1 MTNHDQ
7 VPGPNRQGPD
17 EPITRQAPI
26 IPEIVEPE
34 IVEPDVGQP
43 DIETAGGRDGPENG
57 SGTHFD
63 NPPMELTVEDL
74 IDQLE
79 QVTKERDGHF
89 DARARLQAEFD
100 NYRKRIAHQ
109 NTERVERA
117 AETLVG
123 KLLPV
128 LDACDA
134 AIALSVAGAEP
145 IAAQLVGVLEK
156 EGLAR
161 INALDQIFDPE
172 VHEAVIHEPGDAAED
187 GNGGPKV
194 VDVLRAGYQWRSRVI
209 RPAMVKV
216 RG

>member
-1 MTNHDQ
+1 MSNHDQ
-7 VPGPNRQGPD
+7 APVSGPSGTGP
-17 EPITRQAPI
+17 PLT
-26 IPEIVEPE
+26 PEVVI
-34 IVEPDVGQP
+34 P
-43 DIETAGGRDGPENG
+43 DIVHPNHMPTDDPPP
-57 SGTHFD
+57 D
-63 NPPMELTVEDL
+63 NPHANTAETGVGARDEDPPVALTVEDL

-79 QVTKERDGHF
+79 RVTRERDSHF

-100 NYRKRIAHQ
+100 NFRKRTAHQ
-109 NTERVERA
+109 HRELVDRA
-117 AETLVG
+117 AESLVE

-134 AIALSVAGAEP
+134 AMALSVSGAEP

-161 INALDQIFDPE
+161 IDALEQPFDPE
-172 VHEAVIHEPGDAAED
+172 VHEAVTHEPADGAE
-187 GNGGPKV
+187 GAPPKV
-194 VDVLRAGYQWRSRVI
+194 VDVLRTGYQWRSRVI

>member
-1 MTNHDQ
+1 MSNHDQ
-7 VPGPNRQGPD
+7 DPAAFGAGART
-17 EPITRQAPI
+17 PIT
-26 IPEIVEPE
+26 PEIVDPDV
-34 IVEPDVGQP
+34 VEPPAGASDSAEPGQ
-43 DIETAGGRDGPENG
+43 EDGP
-57 SGTHFD
+57 
-63 NPPMELTVEDL
+63 PLELTVEDL

-79 QVTKERDGHF
+79 RVTRERDGHF

-109 NTERVERA
+109 HTDLVERA
-117 AETLVG
+117 AEALVG

-134 AIALSVAGAEP
+134 AVALAVAGAEP
-145 IAAQLVGVLEK
+145 IAAQLVAVLEK

-161 INALDQIFDPE
+161 IDALEQPFDPE
-172 VHEAVIHEPGDAAED
+172 VHEAVIHEPADTDTDADTDVA
-187 GNGGPKV
+187 NPAHGPKV
-194 VDVLRAGYQWRSRVI
+194 VDVLRTGYQWRSRVI